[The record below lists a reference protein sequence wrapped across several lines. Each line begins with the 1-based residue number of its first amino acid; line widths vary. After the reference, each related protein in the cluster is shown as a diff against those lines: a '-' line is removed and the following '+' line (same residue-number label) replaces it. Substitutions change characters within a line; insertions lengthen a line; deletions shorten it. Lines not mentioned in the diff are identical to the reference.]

1 MTKEDF
7 ILDILQKLEN
17 NFGCISFSYKHFVD
31 NKVAWYWIAID
42 DYEVY
47 KTNRNFSVLTNAWH
61 KISKQRDM
69 KLVFCCQ
76 SVQDKFIEELYNN
89 NNLIMNV

>member
-7 ILDILQKLEN
+7 ILDILRKLEN
-17 NFGCISFSYKHFVD
+17 NFGCMSFSYKHFVD

-42 DYEVY
+42 DYGVY
-47 KTNRNFSVLTNAWH
+47 AKDRKFSVLTNAWH
-61 KISKQRDM
+61 KISKQKNV
-69 KLVFCCQ
+69 KLVFCYQ